1 VQLHDGSTL
10 AQMLAEAGG
19 ILTDKSGRL
28 PKIQVIHEYKGSIET
43 VPYENILE
51 AKSDPKVSLQ
61 TGDIIYVP
69 ESKFSRAAVTFE
81 KLSPFIN
88 LATIATIVDRP

>member
-19 ILTDKSGRL
+19 ILSDKSGRL
-28 PKIQVIHEYKGSIET
+28 PKIQIIHEYKGSIET

-51 AKSDPKVSLQ
+51 AKSIPKVSLQ

-69 ESKFSRAAVTFE
+69 ESKFSRTAVTFE
-81 KLSPFIN
+81 KISPIIN
-88 LATIATIVDRP
+88 LATIATLINRP